1 MRISNLKEKIARE
14 NLDGLVLTDMKNIY
28 YLTGFSGT
36 AGTVFMTADH
46 AYFMTDDRYIGIAR

>member
-14 NLDGLVLTDMKNIY
+14 NLDGLILTDMKNIY

-36 AGTVFMTADH
+36 A
-46 AYFMTDDRYIGIAR
+46 